1 MLGFGRVGLC
11 PAANKSSDLDLYCVF
26 NSISQLDPWSI
37 HTISMAGHIFACSV
51 SSHEERKGANDCVAR
66 DNLVRVTETMA
77 G

>member
-26 NSISQLDPWSI
+26 NSISHLDPWSI
-37 HTISMAGHIFACSV
+37 HTVSMAPNIFACSV
-51 SSHEERKGANDCVAR
+51 SSYEERKEGNDCAAR
-66 DNLVRVTETMA
+66 DNIVRVTETMA